1 MSKILIVDDEANV
14 AELIKYNLEI
24 AGYETTMVHDGRT
37 AVETI
42 KSEKFDLIVLDVM
55 LPEIDGFSI
64 LRYVRSKEELADN
77 TNNYAYS
84 KDIRK

>member
-64 LRYVRSKEELADN
+64 LRYVRSKRR
-77 TNNYAYS
+77 TS
-84 KDIRK
+84 

>member
-24 AGYETTMVHDGRT
+24 AGYENTMVHDGRT

-42 KSEKFDLIVLDVM
+42 KSEKV
-55 LPEIDGFSI
+55 
-64 LRYVRSKEELADN
+64 
-77 TNNYAYS
+77 
-84 KDIRK
+84 